1 MREHLKTQ
9 INSEGTLKNAR
20 KEVDSMNIDVSKI
33 AGYEEMTPEEKVKA
47 LEDYQFNDFSTEVD
61 KLKQVVSKANSEASE
76 WKKKYNAQL
85 SEEELRKQEREEQ
98 FKTMQEKL
106 ERLETEKIISENTSK
121 FLSLGYDGELAKAT
135 AIAYAKGD
143 IDQVLAN
150 QRTFLEGQE
159 KKMKIDIMSKTERP
173 AGGGTP
179 EGITKESIL
188 AIKDRKERQK
198 AIADNIELFE

>member
-1 MREHLKTQ
+1 
-9 INSEGTLKNAR
+9 
-20 KEVDSMNIDVSKI
+20 MNIDVSKI